1 MKLKMYM
8 YDRDI
13 VLEEE
18 AAMLFLE
25 QLDSARESMKTLLDV
40 FEEEPT
46 RVAMFYMMSLRS
58 YIDDFLEF
66 CAEDI
71 TVEEME
77 MLLNQSRIDFDEE
90 DEEFEEEDEDEF
102 EIYVDF
108 NEDEEE

>member
-13 VLEEE
+13 MLEEE
-18 AAMLFLE
+18 ATMLFLE
-25 QLDSARESMKTLLDV
+25 QLDNARESMKTLLDV
-40 FEEEPT
+40 FEEEST

-77 MLLNQSRIDFDEE
+77 MLLNQSENNFD
-90 DEEFEEEDEDEF
+90 EEEDEDEF